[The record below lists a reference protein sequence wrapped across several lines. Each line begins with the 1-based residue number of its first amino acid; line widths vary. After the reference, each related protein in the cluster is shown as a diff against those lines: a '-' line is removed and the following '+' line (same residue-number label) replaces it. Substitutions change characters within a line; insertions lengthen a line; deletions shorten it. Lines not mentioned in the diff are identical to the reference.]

1 MLATHPTPDPAKK
14 LLLIVED
21 DPDLAL
27 VTADVL
33 DAAGYDTTIAGDGL
47 AALDRLRGG
56 ARPAVILLDMSMP
69 VLDGFGF
76 RAEQA
81 RSPEF
86 AAIPVIAVTADGD
99 ARRKA
104 RAISAD
110 GYLVKPVSID
120 TLLAEVARVGGE
132 P

>member
-1 MLATHPTPDPAKK
+1 MQATQPIPQPAPAKK

-33 DAAGYDTTIAGDGL
+33 DAAGYDTTIAADGL
-47 AALDRLRGG
+47 AALDKLRSG

-76 RAEQA
+76 RAEQT
-81 RSPEF
+81 RSPEI
-86 AAIPVIAVTADGD
+86 AKIPVIAVTADGD

-104 RAISAD
+104 EAISA
-110 GYLVKPVSID
+110 
-120 TLLAEVARVGGE
+120 
-132 P
+132 